1 MQNIKTITLI
11 ALGMLS
17 ANVAVAG
24 GVGAGGNTGIIVR
37 GGAAMVDPHGDGLQ
51 IGANKLD
58 VKDNTQLG
66 LSASLPITGNLA
78 VGVLAATPFKH
89 DITLAGKKIGT
100 TKHLP
105 PTVTLQYHFN
115 NGSAVKPY
123 VGIGANYTKFFDEDS
138 SLGSLNLDSSTGLAG
153 ELGVDYNFNKHWG
166 VNGAAWY
173 ADIKTDATLGG
184 ATLGEVDISPWVY
197 MVGVSYKF

>member
-1 MQNIKTITLI
+1 MMRKMASLSLMV
-11 ALGMLS
+11 LGILS
-17 ANVAVAG
+17 ANAVLAG
-24 GVGAGGNTGIIVR
+24 GVATGNNSIIVR
-37 GGAAMVDPHGDGLQ
+37 GGAAMVDPHGDGLKV
-51 IGANKLD
+51 GAAQLD
-58 VKDNTQLG
+58 VEDNTQLG
-66 LSASLPITGNLA
+66 LSASIPVAGNVA
-78 VGVLAATPFKH
+78 VGILAATPFKH
-89 DITLAGKKIGT
+89 DITLAGQKIGT

-138 SLGSLNLDSSTGLAG
+138 KLGSLNLDDSTGLAG
-153 ELGVDYNFNKHWG
+153 ELGVDYNFNKNWG
-166 VNGAAWY
+166 VNGAVWY

-184 ATLGEVDISPWVY
+184 AKLGEVDISPWVY